1 MKANAALFSTLAG
14 GMLVTAATAMELN
27 PLFQDNAV
35 LQCDSRV
42 PVWGTGREGEKI
54 TVAFAGQ
61 NVSGVVKD
69 GTWKVWLNPMEPNGS
84 PRTLTVRGDT
94 TRELRD
100 ILVGEVWIASGQ
112 SNMERELGP
121 RGGQKPIIGWEREVA
136 VADRPQIRQFYVP
149 QTKSFTQQATVKGE
163 WKVCSPETVA
173 SFSAVGYFFARDL
186 FAARKVPV
194 GIIHSSW
201 GGTPA
206 EAWTSEAGLRK
217 LPDFAEPLAELKRVA
232 VDPDLARRKAEAKQA
247 EWLEKVDPGSK
258 PGTAWSATDLDTTDW
273 KSMALPAYF
282 EGAGFPDFD
291 GVIWFRRT
299 FDLPEN
305 WDGGEV
311 ELHLGNVDDMD
322 TTWVNGEQVGMTNG
336 WSLSRN
342 YRIPGRLLKRG
353 SNVIAVRVLDVAGG
367 GGVYGG
373 DDAMRLV
380 FHAAGKA
387 EALPLSGAWSC
398 KAGPTRRETG
408 WPPADFSD
416 NPSMPTV
423 LYNGM
428 ISPLLPYAMRGVI
441 WYQGEANVGR
451 EGQYRG
457 LFPAMIA
464 DWRNQWGRGDFPF
477 LFVQIA
483 PYSGMTPEIR
493 EAQLLSWQRTHKT
506 AMAVTIDCGDVDDI
520 HPAHKEPVGAR
531 LALAARALAYGEKI
545 EYSGPVFESMKTS
558 GAEVVLNFTHLGGG
572 LVAKESDLR
581 GFTIAGADKVFHPAK
596 AEIRGST
603 IVVSAAN
610 VSSPVAVRYAWA
622 NAPEGNL
629 FNRAGLPA
637 SPFRTDVE

>member
-1 MKANAALFSTLAG
+1 MKTLPHLVPALAG
-14 GMLVTAATAMELN
+14 CLFANAATAMELN
-27 PLFQDNAV
+27 PLFQDHAV
-35 LQCDSRV
+35 LQCDTRV
-42 PVWGTGREGEKI
+42 PVWGTGRDGEKI
-54 TVAFAGQ
+54 TVTFGGQ
-61 NVSGVVKD
+61 AVSTVASNGA
-69 GTWKVWLNPMEPNGS
+69 WKVWLAPMEPNAT
-84 PRTLTVRGDT
+84 PQTLSVRGDT
-94 TRELRD
+94 TRELGG

-121 RGGQKPIIGWEREVA
+121 RRGQKPITGWEREVA
-136 VADRPQIRQFYVP
+136 SADHPQIRQFYVP
-149 QTKSFTQQATVKGE
+149 HTKSSTPQATVKGE
-163 WKVCSPETVA
+163 WKVCSPETAA

-194 GIIHSSW
+194 GIIHSAW

-217 LPDFAEPLAELKRVA
+217 LPDFVEPLAELKQVTA
-232 VDPDLARRKAEAKQA
+232 DPDLARRKAEAKQA

-258 PGTAWSATDLDTTDW
+258 PGTAWSAADLDTTDW
-273 KSMALPAYF
+273 KSMTLPAF
-282 EGAGFPDFD
+282 LEGAGFPDFD
-291 GVIWFRRT
+291 GVIWFRRS
-299 FDLPEN
+299 FDLPDD

-311 ELHLGNVDDMD
+311 ELHLGGVDDMD

-336 WSLSRN
+336 WSVSRN

-353 SNVIAVRVLDVAGG
+353 SNVIAVRVYDAAGG
-367 GGVYGG
+367 GGLYGG

-408 WPPADFSD
+408 RPPADFSD
-416 NPSMPTV
+416 NPGMPTV

-451 EGQYRG
+451 ERQYRD

-464 DWRNQWGRGDFPF
+464 DWRSQWGRGDFPF

-493 EAQLLSWQRTHKT
+493 EAQLLSWQRTDKT
-506 AMAVTIDCGDVDDI
+506 AMAVTIDCGDARDI
-520 HPAHKEPVGAR
+520 HPAHKEPVGTR
-531 LALAARALAYGEKI
+531 LALAARALAYGEAI
-545 EYSGPVFESMKTS
+545 EYSGPVFESMKTD
-558 GAEVVLNFTHLGGG
+558 GANAVLRFTHLGGG
-572 LVAKESDLR
+572 LVAKDGELK
-581 GFTIAGADKVFHPAK
+581 GFTLAGPDKVFHPAQAK
-596 AEIRGST
+596 ISGET
-603 IVVSAAN
+603 IVVNTPEVPQPA
-610 VSSPVAVRYAWA
+610 AVRYGWA
-622 NAPEGNL
+622 NVPDGNL

-637 SPFRTDVE
+637 SPFRTDVD